1 MTSTTIKSVFR
12 RFLKQPVFFAINGI
26 GLTLGLM
33 TFLFIMQYVVFQWG
47 FNNMYAEGER
57 SFRVLDAAPEKDLSP
72 YTVPGMVPRV
82 KENIPG
88 VELATRYMQGI
99 GSGVILVEDKTGLR
113 ENIFREDKVVFV
125 DHDFLSLF
133 ERPTVKGSPELS
145 QPNTM
150 VLTVSTALQYFQTTD
165 IIGASITLVNQF
177 GEHPFQVTGV
187 IEDYPENSDI
197 SANVLASMI
206 TFESK
211 EYIGANTWMN
221 INNLNSSFVFSF
233 VRLATPE
240 AADNLTQ
247 YWAQV
252 QTEGNPQK
260 ELNVELQSIADM
272 HLDKGAS
279 GQLPSYGDARM
290 VWFLMILAVLILTI
304 AWINYVNLSTS
315 QSLKKAQSIS
325 VKKVIGASRKHLMI
339 QQLTETFLLTGM
351 SVLLAIIGCIILQP
365 FFNYLVDYQLHLSQL
380 LDWRFLLG
388 MMSFLIFT
396 SLTAG
401 FYVGIVLTGFD
412 PSLMLKG
419 SFRNS
424 RKGILVRKSLVT
436 AQFVISIAFIAGT
449 GIMLMQISY
458 LQNRDLG
465 FTAEQRLAILGPA
478 DFTAETIASKNVF
491 LDQIAELPF
500 IQQFSAAGGIPG
512 RGTNFSFSN
521 LSRDKETV
529 EEGKTS
535 YSMVFI
541 DDKFFDIYGIDLI
554 AGQPITDAM
563 VETGWWNSQKIILN
577 ETAARS
583 LGYENPADAVQE
595 IVYYGADGREF
606 EIQAVV
612 QDYNHRSLHNEI
624 APMAFG
630 AGRNHVWFT
639 LLLNGPIER
648 TQLDQLAGL
657 YKTHFPKS
665 PFIHQFVDEYYH
677 DFYEADRRLGQLIS
691 TATFL
696 VIFISCLGLFGLVAY
711 TVEKRTKEIGIRK
724 VLGASISSIVGLIT
738 KDFFPLMVLAIFI
751 ATPITYYL
759 MYSWLEDFA
768 YRIEIQWWVF
778 LLAGLAAIL
787 IALFT
792 ISFQSVKAA
801 LTNPVHSL
809 RNE

>member
-1 MTSTTIKSVFR
+1 MTTTTIKSVFR
-12 RFLKQPVFFAINGI
+12 RFLKQPIFFAINGV
-26 GLTLGLM
+26 GLTLGVM
-33 TFLFIMQYVVFQWG
+33 AFLFIMQYVVFQWN
-47 FNNMYAEGER
+47 FNSMYAEGER
-57 SFRVLDAAPEKDLSP
+57 TFRVLNAAPEKEFSP

-88 VELATRYMQGI
+88 VELASRFMQGI
-99 GSGVILVEDKTGLR
+99 GSGVVLVEDKTGLR
-113 ENIFREDKVVFV
+113 ENIFREDEVVFV
-125 DHDFLSLF
+125 DHDFLTIF
-133 ERPTVKGSPELS
+133 ERPVVKGSPELS
-145 QPNTM
+145 RPNTM
-150 VLTVSTALQYFQTTD
+150 VITESTALQYFQTTD
-165 IIGASITLVNQF
+165 IVGESITLINQF

-187 IEDYPENSDI
+187 IEDYPEHSDI
-197 SANVLASMI
+197 RANVLASMI
-206 TFESK
+206 TFESE
-211 EYIGANTWMN
+211 EYIGANSWMN

-233 VRLATPE
+233 VQLATSE
-240 AADNLTQ
+240 AGENLKQ
-247 YWAQV
+247 YWSQV
-252 QTEGNPQK
+252 QTEESPQK
-260 ELNVELQSIADM
+260 ELRIELQSVANM
-272 HLDKGAS
+272 HLDKGTN

-304 AWINYVNLSTS
+304 AWINYVNLSTA

-339 QQLTETFLLTGM
+339 QQLIETFLLTGL
-351 SVLLAIIGCIILQP
+351 SVFLAILGCLLVQP

-380 LDWRFLLG
+380 LNWRFLLA
-388 MMSFLIFT
+388 MFSFLILT
-396 SLTAG
+396 SLSAG

-424 RKGILVRKSLVT
+424 KKGVFVRKSLVT
-436 AQFVISIAFIAGT
+436 AQFAISIAFIAGT
-449 GIMLMQISY
+449 LIMLMQISY
-458 LQNRDLG
+458 IQNRDLG
-465 FTAEQRLAILGPA
+465 FATEQRLAILGPA
-478 DFTAETIASKNVF
+478 DFTEETIASKNVF

-512 RGTNFSFSN
+512 RGINFSFSN

-529 EEGKTS
+529 EEGKTN
-535 YSMVFI
+535 YSMIFI
-541 DDKFFDIYGIDLI
+541 DEKYFDIYDIDFV
-554 AGQPITDAM
+554 AGQEITDAM

-583 LGYENPADAVQE
+583 LGYENPADAAQQ

-606 EIQAVV
+606 EVQAVV
-612 QDYNHRSLHNEI
+612 KDYNHRSLHNEI

-665 PFIHQFVDEYYH
+665 PFIHQFVDDYYH
-677 DFYEADRRLGQLIS
+677 NFYEADRRLGQLIS

-696 VIFISCLGLFGLVAY
+696 AIFISCLGLFGLVAY

-738 KDFFPLMVLAIFI
+738 KDFFPLMVLAILI
-751 ATPITYYL
+751 ATPITYFF
-759 MYSWLEDFA
+759 MYGWLEDFA
-768 YRIEIQWWVF
+768 YRIDIQWWVF

-787 IALFT
+787 IAFLT
-792 ISFQSVKAA
+792 ISLQSMKAA
-801 LTNPVHSL
+801 LANPVHSL